1 MAPVFTSQAYELALS
16 QQDVQQQ
23 QLAVGASRCAAT
35 CDNDMVD
42 DYALDKTFHQK
53 GRCKRLSN
61 FLGLGASLPRNRG
74 RLKIPGLANGP
85 WVSRRRGLENEAAAK
100 FYPRVRRTHRNRFI
114 PRSELRML
122 GFSSTERGEAVNHA
136 LPLKVGACANYNP

>member
-1 MAPVFTSQAYELALS
+1 MAPEFTSQAYELALS

-23 QLAVGASRCAAT
+23 QLAVGASRSAAT

-61 FLGLGASLPRNRG
+61 FLGLGASLPRNG
-74 RLKIPGLANGP
+74 SSLKIPGLANGP
-85 WVSRRRGLENEAAAK
+85 WVSKRGGLEKEAAAK
-100 FYPRVRRTHRNRFI
+100 FDPCVRWTHRD
-114 PRSELRML
+114 PSMPTSELRRS
-122 GFSSTERGEAVNHA
+122 GFSPTERGEAVNHA
-136 LPLKVGACANYNP
+136 LPLKVGACANHNL